1 MKKLVAI
8 ILFTFVIVPV
18 SFGFVGKKTSPAK
31 FAVTSIIYFHLAT
44 EDIADVDTDFVG
56 CKLVTR
62 TTLAQVAQDT
72 CRIPSGVQLR
82 FLQFGVHIPIVDL
95 AISPCDL
102 YVAVDGVNV
111 TATKITMGGTDLDE
125 VGEFKV
131 VTLATPAWYP
141 SGSEYTFKVDTS
153 DGGCADGSADLKRVT
168 MWTKIETELE

>member
-1 MKKLVAI
+1 MRRVAI
-8 ILFTFVIVPV
+8 LVLLIFIVFPI
-18 SFGFVGKKTSPAK
+18 SLGFVGKKTSPAK

-44 EDIADVDTDFVG
+44 ENIADVDTDFVG
-56 CKLVTR
+56 CRLVNR
-62 TTLAQVAQDT
+62 PDLAQVAQDT

-82 FLQFGVHIPIVDL
+82 FLQFGVHIPIRDL

-111 TATKITMGGTDLDE
+111 TATKITMGGADLDE